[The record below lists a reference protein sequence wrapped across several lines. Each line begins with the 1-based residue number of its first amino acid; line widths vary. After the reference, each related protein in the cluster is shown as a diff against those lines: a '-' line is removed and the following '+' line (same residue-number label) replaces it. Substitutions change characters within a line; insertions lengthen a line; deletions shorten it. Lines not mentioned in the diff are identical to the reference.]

1 MADSESP
8 EDKNNPATP
17 KKREEARKKG
27 DVAMSKDLTTWLTLW
42 GGFVACAA
50 LAPGIGASANQFT
63 RRTFGMMGTPMDG
76 RLGGDFI
83 DTYAAM
89 VLPLLLIGVALGLIA
104 TLGQTKGMFSMEKR

>member
-1 MADSESP
+1 
-8 EDKNNPATP
+8 
-17 KKREEARKKG
+17 
-27 DVAMSKDLTTWLTLW
+27 MSKDLTTWLTLW

-76 RLGGDFI
+76 RLGDFI

-104 TLGQTKGMFSMEKR
+104 TLGQTKGMFSMEKIVKPDLQKSSMFLWVSSGYFYRWTR

>member
-1 MADSESP
+1 MLRCPKTSQLGSP
-8 EDKNNPATP
+8 LGRLCRLCCT
-17 KKREEARKKG
+17 RT
-27 DVAMSKDLTTWLTLW
+27 S
-42 GGFVACAA
+42 
-50 LAPGIGASANQFT
+50 IGCANQFT

-104 TLGQTKGMFSMEKR
+104 T